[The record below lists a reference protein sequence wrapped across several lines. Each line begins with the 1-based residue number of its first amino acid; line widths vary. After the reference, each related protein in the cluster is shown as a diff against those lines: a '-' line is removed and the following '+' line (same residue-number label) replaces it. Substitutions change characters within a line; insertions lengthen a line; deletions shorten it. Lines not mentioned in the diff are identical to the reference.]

1 MHRMYL
7 GKKIK
12 TNIYNTGVV
21 SRALSSQTFSEKG
34 FDITPEQYLI
44 LELLIDNDEMYQR
57 QIAEITH
64 KDRANVARIIKILKD
79 KGLIEKIPQARGR
92 KIYKIVGTEKGKKV
106 KDEIYP
112 TIIELRKILYANI
125 SKEDLI
131 TTFNTIQKIYENAK
145 DKVKLQI

>member
-1 MHRMYL
+1 MQRMYL

-92 KIYKIVGTEKGKKV
+92 RIYKIVVTEKGKKV

>member
-1 MHRMYL
+1 MQRMYL

-64 KDRANVARIIKILKD
+64 KDRANVARIIKILKN

-92 KIYKIVGTEKGKKV
+92 KIYKIVVTEKGKKV

>member
-1 MHRMYL
+1 MR
-7 GKKIK
+7 KIK

-64 KDRANVARIIKILKD
+64 KDRANVARIIKILKN

-92 KIYKIVGTEKGKKV
+92 RIYKIVVTEKGKKV

>member
-1 MHRMYL
+1 MYRMYL

-92 KIYKIVGTEKGKKV
+92 KIYKIVVTEKGKKV

>member
-92 KIYKIVGTEKGKKV
+92 KIYKIVVTEKGKKV

>member
-92 KIYKIVGTEKGKKV
+92 KIYKIVVTEKGKKV

-125 SKEDLI
+125 SK
-131 TTFNTIQKIYENAK
+131 
-145 DKVKLQI
+145 

>member
-92 KIYKIVGTEKGKKV
+92 RIYKIVVTEKGKKV

-112 TIIELRKILYANI
+112 TIIELRRILYANI

>member
-79 KGLIEKIPQARGR
+79 KGLIERIPQARGR
-92 KIYKIVGTEKGKKV
+92 RIYKIVVTEKGKKV

>member
-92 KIYKIVGTEKGKKV
+92 RIYKIVVTEKGKKV

>member
-64 KDRANVARIIKILKD
+64 KDRANVARIIKILKN

-92 KIYKIVGTEKGKKV
+92 RIYKIVVTEKGKKV

>member
-1 MHRMYL
+1 MYRMYL

-92 KIYKIVGTEKGKKV
+92 RIYKIVVTEKGKKV

>member
-1 MHRMYL
+1 MQRMYL

-92 KIYKIVGTEKGKKV
+92 KIYKIVVTEKGKKV

-125 SKEDLI
+125 SKEDLL

>member
-1 MHRMYL
+1 MQRMYL

-92 KIYKIVGTEKGKKV
+92 KIYKIVVTEKGKKV